1 MQNLETALTANRHGN
16 DLISEMKCESSRLSD
31 SARGLSCSGHIPHR
45 FFFTLTSVGTS
56 FSVLRVAA

>member
-1 MQNLETALTANRHGN
+1 MQSLGTALTATRHGN
-16 DLISEMKCESSRLSD
+16 DLISEMKSESSRFSD
-31 SARGLSCSGHIPHR
+31 SARGLSYRGHISHR